1 IRDRNVTGVQTC
13 ALPILIVLSTSKLV
27 LDWGKSA
34 KACRLSVVD
43 VPSFNCLLIWLVS
56 PLVVFVCSIYFSKSS
71 YNVFIKVS
79 FDINVD
85 NNYILNASTVCLF
98 ICLLTKRDKKPF
110 LKCLS
115 CSSLFN
121 ETPEKI

>member
-1 IRDRNVTGVQTC
+1 WSSDVC
-13 ALPILIVLSTSKLV
+13 SSDLITLLSSSKLL
-27 LDWGKSA
+27 LDLGKSA
-34 KACRLSVVD
+34 KACLLSFVVD
-43 VPSFNCLLIWLVS
+43 PSFNCLLIWLVS

-71 YNVFIKVS
+71 YIVFIKVS

-85 NNYILNASTVCLF
+85 NNSILNASTVCLF